1 MVILEA
7 QNISKSYGVDVILKD
22 VNFKIEDNE
31 KVGLVGKNGAGKTT
45 LFKIL
50 SKQLE
55 PDSGSIFIS
64 SGKTIG
70 LLSQIVDFDE
80 ENTVFEEA
88 MSVFNNIKSIEKRL
102 RELEVLISKETDSL
116 KHNMLL
122 EEYGTLMESFEGL
135 NGYAIDSEV
144 KKVLTGLGI
153 KQEDFNKK
161 VVYLSGG
168 QKTRLSLA
176 KLLLKKPDIMLLD
189 EPTNHL
195 DLDAISFLENF
206 LKEFKGSCIIISHDR
221 YFLDVV
227 TSKTFELIDGIIEEY
242 NGNYTFF
249 INERQK
255 RLEEKL
261 KDYELQQKEIRR
273 LEEMIERFRS
283 FNREKSIKQ
292 AESKEKMLNKIE
304 RIEKPNLKE
313 KSIGLKFEVKVQSGF
328 DVLTVEN
335 LKKSYEKVLFENI
348 SFSIKRKERV
358 ALIGPNGKGKTTL
371 FKIICGL
378 EDYDMGFV
386 KLGKNLHIG
395 YYDQE
400 QNNLSLEKT
409 VLEEVWDEYPD
420 LTTTQIRNY
429 LAAFLFTGDDV
440 FKPVSS
446 LSGGER
452 ARLSL
457 LKIMLKRPNF
467 LLLDE
472 PTNHLDIFS
481 REALERALLEYDGTI
496 FAISHDR
503 YFLNKIFEKIL
514 EFDGQSIC
522 EYLGNFDYYLQK
534 KNSKD
539 EDIIFTQGKTKTQI
553 REERKKLNEIKR
565 QKKAFEEELK
575 TIESKIEEI
584 ENHISSLEEML
595 CKEEIYSNSE
605 KVIEVTKELNN
616 NKNTLNELYN
626 KWEELINQI

>member
-1 MVILEA
+1 M
-7 QNISKSYGVDVILKD
+7 
-22 VNFKIEDNE
+22 
-31 KVGLVGKNGAGKTT
+31 
-45 LFKIL
+45 
-50 SKQLE
+50 
-55 PDSGSIFIS
+55 
-64 SGKTIG
+64 
-70 LLSQIVDFDE
+70 
-80 ENTVFEEA
+80 
-88 MSVFNNIKSIEKRL
+88 
-102 RELEVLISKETDSL
+102 
-116 KHNMLL
+116 
-122 EEYGTLMESFEGL
+122 
-135 NGYAIDSEV
+135 
-144 KKVLTGLGI
+144 
-153 KQEDFNKK
+153 
-161 VVYLSGG
+161 
-168 QKTRLSLA
+168 
-176 KLLLKKPDIMLLD
+176 
-189 EPTNHL
+189 
-195 DLDAISFLENF
+195 
-206 LKEFKGSCIIISHDR
+206 
-221 YFLDVV
+221 V

-335 LKKSYEKVLFENI
+335 LKKSYDKVLFENI
-348 SFSIKRKERV
+348 YFSIKRKERV

-409 VLEEVWDEYPD
+409 VIEEVWDEYPD

-605 KVIEVTKELNN
+605 KVIEVTKELSRS
-616 NKNTLNELYN
+616 KNTLNELYN